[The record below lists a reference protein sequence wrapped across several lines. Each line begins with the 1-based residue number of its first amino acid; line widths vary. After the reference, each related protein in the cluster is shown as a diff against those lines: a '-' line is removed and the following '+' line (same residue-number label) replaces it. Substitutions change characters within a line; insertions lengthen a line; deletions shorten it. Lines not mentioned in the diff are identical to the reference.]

1 MDKLKQFIEDH
12 YEPEPLE
19 KAPDF
24 TWEGISE
31 RLDELEGKKKK
42 GFILNSKILL
52 KPWAAAAAVLLLL
65 VAGIGLW
72 LPSDTGANFATQYPE
87 LAETEQ
93 FYQQVLQ
100 EKETQIQE
108 RAGNEVYQEEI
119 DLLEEEYR
127 ALRESLNEHTNNEE
141 IIRSMIENYRL
152 RVDLLEGLLEQ
163 LKEQEPNNNETYS

>member
-1 MDKLKQFIEDH
+1 MDKLKQFINDH
-12 YEPEPLE
+12 YEPEPLD

-24 TWEGISE
+24 TWENIST
-31 RLDELEGKKKK
+31 RLDEVERKRK
-42 GFILNSKILL
+42 GFVLNHKILL
-52 KPWAAAAAVLLLL
+52 RPLAVAAAVLVLLA
-65 VAGIGLW
+65 AGVGLW
-72 LPSDTGANFATQYPE
+72 LPSETGSSFASQYPE

-100 EKETQIQE
+100 EKETQIQQ
-108 RAGNEVYQEEI
+108 RVSNEVYQEEI

-127 ALRESLNEHTNNEE
+127 LLRESLHEQTNNEE

-163 LKEQEPNNNETYS
+163 LKEQEPRNNETYS